1 MLLDRL
7 LETAHRLSRIAVRF
21 GGALILFSAL
31 MVCADVLSRRLFGVT
46 MSGSDEISGYLFAI
60 ATALSLPYALLHR
73 ANVRIDA
80 AYTLMPPKLRYALD
94 LFGLA
99 LLGIFAAF
107 VTWRAALAVQVTW
120 ANDSHAITPLQ
131 TPLIVPQSAWLAGW
145 LLLCLCLLLVMVA
158 MIAAGIKGDLDRADR
173 IGGIPSVAEEIE
185 EETAGVLSQRAMK
198 EA

>member
-1 MLLDRL
+1 MLLESL
-7 LETAHRLSRIAVRF
+7 LDAAHRFSRTAVRI
-21 GGALILFSAL
+21 GGMMILFSAL
-31 MVCADVLSRRLFGVT
+31 MVCADVLARRLLGVT

-80 AYTLMPPKLRYALD
+80 AYALMPARLRYALD
-94 LFGLA
+94 LFGLT
-99 LLGIFAAF
+99 LLTVFASL

-120 ANDSHAITPLQ
+120 DNGSRAITPLQ
-131 TPLIVPQSAWLAGW
+131 TPLILPQSAWLAGW

-158 MIAAGIKGDLDRADR
+158 MIAAGMKGDLDRASH
-173 IGGIPSVAEEIE
+173 IGGIPSVEDEIR
-185 EETAGVLSQRAMK
+185 EETAGVLTQGTMK

>member
-1 MLLDRL
+1 MLLDTL
-7 LETAHRLSRIAVRF
+7 LETAHRLSRTAVRI
-21 GGALILFSAL
+21 GGAMILFSAL

-80 AYTLMPPKLRYALD
+80 AYVLMPTGVRYALD

-99 LLGIFAAF
+99 LLTVFSGF
-107 VTWRAALAVQVTW
+107 VTWRAAMAVEVTW
-120 ANDSHAITPLQ
+120 ANGSRAITPLQ
-131 TPLIVPQSAWLAGW
+131 TPLILPQSAWLAGW
-145 LLLCLCLLLVMVA
+145 LLLCLCLLLVLAA
-158 MIAAGIKGDLDRADR
+158 MIAAGMRRDFARATR
-173 IGGIPSVAEEIE
+173 IGGIPSVEEEIR
-185 EETAGVLSQRAMK
+185 EETAGVLPHATMK

>member
-1 MLLDRL
+1 MLLDTL
-7 LETAHRLSRIAVRF
+7 LETAHRLSRTAVRI
-21 GGALILFSAL
+21 GGAMILFSAL

-80 AYTLMPPKLRYALD
+80 AYVLMPTGVRYALD

-99 LLGIFAAF
+99 LLTVFSGF
-107 VTWRAALAVQVTW
+107 VTWRAAMAVEVTW
-120 ANDSHAITPLQ
+120 TNGSRAITPLQ
-131 TPLIVPQSAWLAGW
+131 TPLILPQSAWLAGW
-145 LLLCLCLLLVMVA
+145 LLLCLCLLLVLAA
-158 MIAAGIKGDLDRADR
+158 MIAAGLRRDFARATR
-173 IGGIPSVAEEIE
+173 IGGIPSVEEEIR
-185 EETAGVLSQRAMK
+185 EETAGVLPHATMK

>member
-1 MLLDRL
+1 MLDVL
-7 LETAHRLSRIAVRF
+7 LEIAHRLSRTAVRI
-21 GGALILFSAL
+21 GGAMILFSAL
-31 MVCADVLSRRLFGVT
+31 MVCTDVLSRRLFGMT

-80 AYTLMPPKLRYALD
+80 AYAVMPPKLRYALD
-94 LFGLA
+94 LLGLF

-107 VTWRAALAVQVTW
+107 VTWRAALAVKVTW
-120 ANDSHAITPLQ
+120 ENGSHSITPLQ
-131 TPLIVPQSAWLAGW
+131 TPLIMPQSAWLAGW
-145 LLLCLCLLLVMVA
+145 LLLCLCLLLVMLA

-173 IGGIPSVAEEIE
+173 IGGIPTVEDEIE
-185 EETAGVLSQRAMK
+185 EETAGVLPHRTMK

>member
-1 MLLDRL
+1 MLLDTL
-7 LETAHRLSRIAVRF
+7 LETAHRLSRTAVRI
-21 GGALILFSAL
+21 GGAMVLFSAL

-80 AYTLMPPKLRYALD
+80 AYVLMPTGVRYALD

-99 LLGIFAAF
+99 LLTVFSGF
-107 VTWRAALAVQVTW
+107 VTWRAAMAVEVTW
-120 ANDSHAITPLQ
+120 ANGSRAITPLQ
-131 TPLIVPQSAWLAGW
+131 TPLILPQSAWLAGW
-145 LLLCLCLLLVMVA
+145 LLLCLCLLLVLAA
-158 MIAAGIKGDLDRADR
+158 MIAAGMRRDFARATR
-173 IGGIPSVAEEIE
+173 IGGIPSVEEEIR
-185 EETAGVLSQRAMK
+185 EETAGVLPHATMK

>member
-7 LETAHRLSRIAVRF
+7 LETAQRLSRTAVRI
-21 GGALILFSAL
+21 GGAMILFSAL
-31 MVCADVLSRRLFGVT
+31 MVCTDVLSRRLFGVT

-60 ATALSLPYALLHR
+60 ATTLSLPYALLHR

-99 LLGIFAAF
+99 LMGIFAAF
-107 VTWRAALAVQVTW
+107 VTWRAALAVQMTW
-120 ANDSHAITPLQ
+120 VNGSRAITPLQ
-131 TPLIVPQSAWLAGW
+131 TPLILPQSAWLVGW

-158 MIAAGIKGDLDRADR
+158 MIAAGMKGDLDRANR
-173 IGGIPSVAEEIE
+173 IGGIPSVEEEIE
-185 EETAGVLSQRAMK
+185 EETAGVLPHRTMK